1 MKDRSMKVNNLDWP
15 EIAEY
20 LALSGAVIGSIV
32 AVASQQIL
40 YAAVPVSLSL
50 LLNLFNRHRWEEL
63 TRARLTAA
71 ITQLDQ
77 KLFSIKALVERR
89 VDDLKIDIAQ
99 LNQEAQKIQ
108 AGQEVENLGAAM
120 LKLQQQIVALEQS
133 LEVMSVQLE
142 ELTQPAGIQSQ
153 RQSSEAS
160 VATPVRLHDIHSVP
174 EQDAIRI
181 ASQQVPEAG
190 SNPQDVL
197 RRYHW

>member
-1 MKDRSMKVNNLDWP
+1 MKVNNLDWP

-20 LALSGAVIGSIV
+20 LALSGAVIGSVV
-32 AVASQQIL
+32 AVASQQVL

-50 LLNLFNRHRWEEL
+50 LLNLFNRHRWEDL

-89 VDDLKIDIAQ
+89 VEDLRTDIAH
-99 LNQEAQKIQ
+99 LNEQAQKIQ
-108 AGQEVENLGAAM
+108 AGQELESLGAAM

-133 LEVMSVQLE
+133 LEVMSIQLE
-142 ELTQPAGIQSQ
+142 ELSQPGGIQLHQ
-153 RQSSEAS
+153 QPHDAS
-160 VATPVRLHDIHSVP
+160 VAPPVRLHDIHAVS

-190 SNPQDVL
+190 VNTQDVL

>member
-1 MKDRSMKVNNLDWP
+1 MKVNNLDWP

-32 AVASQQIL
+32 AVASQQVL
-40 YAAVPVSLSL
+40 YSAVPVSLSL

-89 VDDLKIDIAQ
+89 VDDLRMDIAQ

-108 AGQEVENLGAAM
+108 AGQEVENLGTAM
-120 LKLQQQIVALEQS
+120 LKLQQQIVSLEQS

-142 ELTQPAGIQSQ
+142 ELTQPGGIQSQ
-153 RQSSEAS
+153 MQSGEAS

>member
-1 MKDRSMKVNNLDWP
+1 MKVNNLDWP

>member
-1 MKDRSMKVNNLDWP
+1 MKVNNLDWP

-32 AVASQQIL
+32 AVASQQVL
-40 YAAVPVSLSL
+40 YSAVPVSLSL

-89 VDDLKIDIAQ
+89 VDDLRMDIAQ

-108 AGQEVENLGAAM
+108 AGQEVENLGTAM
-120 LKLQQQIVALEQS
+120 LKLQQQIVSLEQS

-142 ELTQPAGIQSQ
+142 ELTPPGGIQSQ
-153 RQSSEAS
+153 MQSGEAS

>member
-50 LLNLFNRHRWEEL
+50 LLNLFNRHRWEQL

-89 VDDLKIDIAQ
+89 VDDLRMDIAQ

-142 ELTQPAGIQSQ
+142 ELTQPGDIQSH
-153 RQSSEAS
+153 RQSGEAS
-160 VATPVRLHDIHSVP
+160 VATPVRLNDIHSVP

-181 ASQQVPEAG
+181 ASQQVHDAG
-190 SNPQDVL
+190 SNTQDVL

>member
-1 MKDRSMKVNNLDWP
+1 MKVNNLDWP

-32 AVASQQIL
+32 AVASQQVL
-40 YAAVPVSLSL
+40 YSAVPVSLSL

-89 VDDLKIDIAQ
+89 VDDLRMDIAQ

-108 AGQEVENLGAAM
+108 AGQEVENLGTAM
-120 LKLQQQIVALEQS
+120 LKLQQQIVSLEQS

-142 ELTQPAGIQSQ
+142 ELTQPGIQSQ
-153 RQSSEAS
+153 MQSGEAS

>member
-1 MKDRSMKVNNLDWP
+1 MKVNNLDWP

-89 VDDLKIDIAQ
+89 VDDLKMDIAQ

-142 ELTQPAGIQSQ
+142 ELTQPGGIQSQ
-153 RQSSEAS
+153 RQSGEAS
-160 VATPVRLHDIHSVP
+160 VATPVRLHEIHSVP

>member
-1 MKDRSMKVNNLDWP
+1 MKDRPMKVNNLDWP

-32 AVASQQIL
+32 AVASQQVL
-40 YAAVPVSLSL
+40 YSAVPVSLSL

-89 VDDLKIDIAQ
+89 VDDLRMDIAQ

-108 AGQEVENLGAAM
+108 AGQELENLGAAM

-142 ELTQPAGIQSQ
+142 ELTQPGSIQLQ
-153 RQSSEAS
+153 QPDDAS
-160 VATPVRLHDIHSVP
+160 AAPPMRLHDIHSVS

-181 ASQQVPEAG
+181 ASQQLPEAG
-190 SNPQDVL
+190 VNTQDVL
-197 RRYHW
+197 KRYHW